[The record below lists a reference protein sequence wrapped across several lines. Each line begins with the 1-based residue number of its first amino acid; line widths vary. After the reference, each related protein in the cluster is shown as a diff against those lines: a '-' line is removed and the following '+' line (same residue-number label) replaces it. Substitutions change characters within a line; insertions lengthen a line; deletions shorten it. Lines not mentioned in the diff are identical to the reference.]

1 MAHEKANFKDIFT
14 TSLELI
20 NIMEKNG
27 YVFSNRNNESF
38 SYVKVNFTITVS
50 TQISG
55 YVSAHLSYTKKKNE
69 STDTLKINQ
78 YLNLNDFNK
87 SISECELECLKVAN
101 HFN

>member
-27 YVFSNRNNESF
+27 YEFSNRNNESF
-38 SYVKVNFTITVS
+38 SYVKDNFTITVS

-55 YVSAHLSYTKKKNE
+55 HLSVYLHYTKKKNE
-69 STDTLKINQ
+69 STDTLKITQ
-78 YLNLNDFNK
+78 YLNLTDFNK
-87 SISECELECLKVAN
+87 SISECEFECLKVAN

>member
-20 NIMEKNG
+20 NIMENNG
-27 YVFSNRNNESF
+27 YVFGCRYNDTF
-38 SYVKVNFTITVS
+38 SYFKRDFIITVS

-55 YVSAHLSYTKKKNE
+55 HLSVYLHYTKKKNE
-69 STDTLKINQ
+69 STDTLKITQ
-78 YLNLNDFNK
+78 YLNLTDFNK
-87 SISECELECLKVAN
+87 SISECEFECLKVAN

>member
-20 NIMEKNG
+20 NIMENNG
-27 YVFSNRNNESF
+27 YEFSNRNNDAF
-38 SYVKVNFTITVS
+38 SYFKRDFIITVS

-55 YVSAHLSYTKKKNE
+55 HLSVYLHYSKKKNE
-69 STDTLKINQ
+69 STDTLKITQ
-78 YLNLNDFNK
+78 YLNLTDFNK
-87 SISECELECLKVAN
+87 SISECEFECLKVAN

>member
-20 NIMEKNG
+20 NIMENNG
-27 YVFSNRNNESF
+27 YVFSCRYNDTF
-38 SYVKVNFTITVS
+38 SYFKRDFIITVS

-78 YLNLNDFNK
+78 YLNLTDFNK

>member
-20 NIMEKNG
+20 NIMENNG
-27 YVFSNRNNESF
+27 YEFSNRNNESF
-38 SYVKVNFTITVS
+38 SYFKRDFIITVS

-55 YVSAHLSYTKKKNE
+55 HLSVYLHYSKKKNE
-69 STDTLKINQ
+69 STDTLKITQ